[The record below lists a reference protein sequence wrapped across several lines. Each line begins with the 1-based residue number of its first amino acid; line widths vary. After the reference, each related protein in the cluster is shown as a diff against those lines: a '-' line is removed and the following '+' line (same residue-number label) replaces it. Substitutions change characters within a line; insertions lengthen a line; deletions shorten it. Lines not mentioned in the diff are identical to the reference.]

1 MLGNYLQSWAPP
13 VLFRVFALASA
24 KQKECESAKK
34 NRKKQKRLARK
45 KKAQI
50 LLPPTP
56 EVRFQSPKML
66 GRGKGRFLNKMYST
80 VC

>member
-34 NRKKQKRLARK
+34 IEKSKSA
-45 KKAQI
+45 
-50 LLPPTP
+50 
-56 EVRFQSPKML
+56 
-66 GRGKGRFLNKMYST
+66 
-80 VC
+80 